1 MQIDRADMKLLTE
14 AGYSSVMR
22 GISTDVSP
30 IFHMLNEWM
39 PQYAAGEIGLA
50 LQAMVAGEFAR
61 ADEMLTAI
69 LATDREG
76 RNEAR
81 AILAMCKALE
91 NQHDEARRLQEE
103 LVGTGGHAEAFADL
117 LVNGEPETSQGN
129 QGLAMETVTEPVRDS
144 HSAQRAIFDM
154 ESKDGTS

>member
-50 LQAMVAGEFAR
+50 LQAMIAGDFSR
-61 ADEMLTAI
+61 ADDMLTAV
-69 LATDREG
+69 LATEREG

-91 NQHDEARRLQEE
+91 NQHEEARRLQQE
-103 LVGTGGHAEAFADL
+103 LQGTGGHAEAFADL
-117 LVNGEPETSQGN
+117 LVNGETESSQGN
-129 QGLAMETVTEPVRDS
+129 QGLAEEASATPVRVGQV
-144 HSAQRAIFDM
+144 AERANFDM
-154 ESKDGTS
+154 ESKDGTI